1 MGCAAAVSPWVERF
15 ADLAMRGA
23 TVLDVAAGGGRH
35 TRYFLDRGHAV
46 TALDRDATAL
56 RAIPGAGVVEAD
68 IESGPW
74 PLAGRTFGLVVV
86 TNYLWRP
93 RYADILG
100 AVAPGGLLVW
110 ETFMAGQQDIG
121 RPRNP
126 DFLLQPGEL
135 AQVAGEAGLTVLCFE
150 QGMLQDGSQAQPAF
164 RQRLCAR
171 RPVAG

>member
-1 MGCAAAVSPWVERF
+1 MVCVSHVSPWVARF
-15 ADLAMRGA
+15 ADLAAVG
-23 TVLDVAAGGGRH
+23 TSVLDVAAGGGRH
-35 TRYFLDRGHAV
+35 TRFFLDRGHAV

-56 RAIPGAGVVEAD
+56 RAITGALVVEAD
-68 IESGPW
+68 IETGPW
-74 PLAGRTFGLVVV
+74 PLAGRTFGVVVV

-100 AVAPGGLLVW
+100 AVAPGGLLLW
-110 ETFMAGQQDIG
+110 ETFMDGQQHVG

-150 QGMLQDGSQAQPAF
+150 QGLLQDDPAGTAAW
-164 RQRLCAR
+164 RQRVCAR
-171 RPVAG
+171 RPAAG